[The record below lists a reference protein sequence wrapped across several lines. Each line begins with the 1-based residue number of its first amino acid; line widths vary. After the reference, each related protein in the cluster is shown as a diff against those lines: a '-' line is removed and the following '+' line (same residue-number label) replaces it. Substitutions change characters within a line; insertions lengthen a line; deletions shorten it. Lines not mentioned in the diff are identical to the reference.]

1 MLFTLCNLFQNS
13 PGLFPFLWS
22 TACFFFIYWGWV
34 HQLFICWF
42 LRFWFFLFLFL
53 LFNNFAPLLA
63 SELDGVTD
71 REILV
76 LLTAGEGT
84 SAVLLT
90 SLGLLFSTIH
100 VCDAEFVESAVL
112 AVSTSLELLFS
123 ATHVC
128 DADLSLEKLG
138 FGGANS
144 LIYPLEVPRFRFRWE
159 QKWHV

>member
-1 MLFTLCNLFQNS
+1 M
-13 PGLFPFLWS
+13 
-22 TACFFFIYWGWV
+22 
-34 HQLFICWF
+34 
-42 LRFWFFLFLFL
+42 
-53 LFNNFAPLLA
+53 LA

-71 REILV
+71 REIPV

-123 ATHVC
+123 ATYVC
-128 DADLSLEKLG
+128 DADLADLSLEKLG

-144 LIYPLEVPRFRFRWE
+144 LIYPLEVPRFRFR
-159 QKWHV
+159 